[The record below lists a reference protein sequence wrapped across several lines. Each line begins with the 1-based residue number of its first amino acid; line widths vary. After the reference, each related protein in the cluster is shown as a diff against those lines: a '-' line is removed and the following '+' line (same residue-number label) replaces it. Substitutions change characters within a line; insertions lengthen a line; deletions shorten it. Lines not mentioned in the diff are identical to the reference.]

1 MLEIGEESFF
11 VEPALNELGISAAIQ
26 GEASGS
32 EKSIYADSCATHPV
46 LNKSYKHLFHSLK
59 DCQPTAISGVGGRV
73 TQKVTGYGD
82 IVFMGK
88 SIRAYY
94 APEISKSVISEGYLC
109 RYSNFRITREG
120 TMCTIMNKTDNSTLT
135 IEADGTLYRIP
146 ESAFTTEQQQQEQ
159 QIEISLASVRP
170 ANPLVLLHQ
179 RLGHYNIETIL
190 KMSRTPIYQERGFRL
205 PEKFTKS
212 DREPDLCDTCARAK
226 PTFSHTFTPQT
237 RSKIRGK
244 LWYFDISGGGNLIPS
259 LIDGN
264 IYVYCFADSFSRKYF
279 EYFAKNKDNKTTL
292 RILNQFNSEILSR
305 VRLDIGNDDIIFI
318 QSNNGELNTAGVTAF
333 TRSGGI
339 FQKFIHPYHPNM
351 NGFIERAFRSMK
363 DLGRCIMLHAGL
375 PEPYWQKATSY
386 ALRLL
391 DIMPN

>member
-1 MLEIGEESFF
+1 MSGLQITSHGIVVDGLQLQTEVFDGSDASKHPEILRRLSEELNRAGIPLPKDGVTAASYLKRNQYLYATTPAEQQPVANPMTPAQQQQGFKDGDLDLTLPNRRLLLKDQGQDDVMMAKACALFMKLIEGKVSALELNQAIKKCDLNDVHESNTRGDQTETEFHKKQAKTAEIHFFALRFFNTELQSNLTTEVHCFVLQFIYDNREYNPNGDHTNRTAGFIPKTFNINMLEIGEESFF
-11 VEPALNELGISAAIQ
+11 VAPALNELGISAAIQ

-146 ESAFTTEQQQQEQ
+146 ESAFTTEQQQRTRTTNRDFAS
-159 QIEISLASVRP
+159 IS
-170 ANPLVLLHQ
+170 
-179 RLGHYNIETIL
+179 
-190 KMSRTPIYQERGFRL
+190 
-205 PEKFTKS
+205 
-212 DREPDLCDTCARAK
+212 
-226 PTFSHTFTPQT
+226 
-237 RSKIRGK
+237 
-244 LWYFDISGGGNLIPS
+244 
-259 LIDGN
+259 
-264 IYVYCFADSFSRKYF
+264 
-279 EYFAKNKDNKTTL
+279 
-292 RILNQFNSEILSR
+292 
-305 VRLDIGNDDIIFI
+305 
-318 QSNNGELNTAGVTAF
+318 
-333 TRSGGI
+333 
-339 FQKFIHPYHPNM
+339 
-351 NGFIERAFRSMK
+351 
-363 DLGRCIMLHAGL
+363 
-375 PEPYWQKATSY
+375 
-386 ALRLL
+386 
-391 DIMPN
+391 